1 MVWQNLP
8 KLHILYGLGSS
19 LLVIHPRK
27 KVLSPR
33 GVDENVHSSFIPGSD
48 NWEAPQYPQK
58 VEQINKY
65 SRTGTLTA
73 VKM

>member
-1 MVWQNLP
+1 ML
-8 KLHILYGLGSS
+8 S
-19 LLVIHPRK
+19 L
-27 KVLSPR
+27 R
-33 GVDENVHSSFIPGSD
+33 GVDKNVHSSFIPGSD
-48 NWEAPQYPQK
+48 NWEVPQYPQK